1 LTEPSRSSRQW
12 GSRNYVGEV
21 LEGTDE
27 LPVLAHP
34 ELVGFHGAGGGLNRA
49 GAGGVECWL
58 AIGDEREEIG
68 WGFLLT
74 ADRYVSLATR
84 LTDS

>member
-34 ELVGFHGAGGGLNRA
+34 ELVGFHGAGGGLNRSSAGLLLGTNERRLA
-49 GAGGVECWL
+49 GA
-58 AIGDEREEIG
+58 
-68 WGFLLT
+68 F
-74 ADRYVSLATR
+74 Y
-84 LTDS
+84 